1 MERSAVDIRLPI
13 ALLGLEELPTI
24 EDTQAATRGV
34 QMLTAWGIPAL
45 VPNAA
50 QRVALGRCIG
60 NCLPF
65 VWGPPG
71 TGTTTCLAQVV
82 RTLVDGG
89 ERVLR
94 LAHAN
99 AAVEVAILRVAD
111 AFLTSEELS
120 AGKVLRL
127 GVPQLPEVRLR

>member
-1 MERSAVDIRLPI
+1 MDIRLPI

-65 VWGPPG
+65 VWGPPVRERRPAP
-71 TGTTTCLAQVV
+71 LVEVV

-89 ERVLR
+89 ERVLPTGAR
-94 LAHAN
+94 
-99 AAVEVAILRVAD
+99 
-111 AFLTSEELS
+111 
-120 AGKVLRL
+120 
-127 GVPQLPEVRLR
+127 